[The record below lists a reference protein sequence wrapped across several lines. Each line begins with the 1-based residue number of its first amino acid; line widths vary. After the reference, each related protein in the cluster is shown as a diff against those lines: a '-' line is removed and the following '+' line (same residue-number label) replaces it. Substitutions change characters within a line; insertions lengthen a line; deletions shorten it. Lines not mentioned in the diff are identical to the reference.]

1 TIRADGGTGE
11 AEQANKAMTDVLN
24 KVPKAKKFVLTSI
37 NEETMS
43 GIISAIQ
50 TVGRWNPE
58 DWIIITQGCDA
69 VGQQQIR
76 DGLTDG
82 AVAYFFEKYG
92 EYLIPAAVSLMNGQ
106 PVPPFMYVENVLIT
120 KDNIDQYYPKK

>member
-1 TIRADGGTGE
+1 
-11 AEQANKAMTDVLN
+11 MTDVLS
-24 KVPKAKKFVLTSI
+24 KIPKAKTCVLTSI

-50 TVGRWNPE
+50 TAGRWDPE
-58 DWIIITQGCDA
+58 NWIIITQGADA

-76 DGLTDG
+76 DGLTD
-82 AVAYFFEKYG
+82 AAIAYFPEHYG
-92 EYLIPAAVSLMNGQ
+92 EYLIPGAVALMHNQ
-106 PVPPFMYVENVLIT
+106 PVPPFMYVENAVIT